1 MRHQNGKGVVSQPV
15 ERDGSMTLQIQD
27 NWDRLVAELQHEI
40 DEKERALY
48 SAKVLEQARNP
59 THLGR
64 MEDPDAY
71 ARITGRCGDTMEIFL
86 RCNGSTIQQAT
97 FLTDGCGS
105 RLACGNMITTMV
117 VGKTP
122 DEAAQIDPEE
132 LTAALGGLP
141 DDSAHCA
148 VLAVSTLRKALASV
162 PRPDATGAT

>member
-1 MRHQNGKGVVSQPV
+1 
-15 ERDGSMTLQIQD
+15 MTLQIQD
-27 NWDRLVAELQHEI
+27 NWDRLVAELQQEI

-71 ARITGRCGDTMEIFL
+71 ARITGWCGDTMEIFM

-105 RLACGNMITTMV
+105 SLACGNMITTMV
-117 VGKTP
+117 LGKTL
-122 DEAAQIDPEE
+122 DEAAQIDPEA
-132 LTAALGGLP
+132 LTAALDGLP

-148 VLAVSTLRKALASV
+148 VLAVSTLRQALAALT
-162 PRPDATGAT
+162 RPEAPGAV